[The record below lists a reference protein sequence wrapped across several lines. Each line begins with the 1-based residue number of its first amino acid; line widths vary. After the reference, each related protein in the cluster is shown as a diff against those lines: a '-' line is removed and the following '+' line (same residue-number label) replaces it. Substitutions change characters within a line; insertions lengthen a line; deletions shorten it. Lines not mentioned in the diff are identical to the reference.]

1 MMKAKIC
8 IGLMSGTSVDGIDV
22 VIAEFRRV
30 NGFIKHKFLLF
41 RKYDF
46 SSIIRKRIFD
56 AMNDSLPSTKNICQL
71 NFELA
76 YLYANAVKNTLRES
90 GLSKDKIFVIGS
102 HGQTIYHIPQGT
114 KENGKKLIAS
124 TLQIGDGSI
133 IAEITGIPTVS
144 DFRTR
149 DIAAGG
155 HGAPLVPFADFHL
168 LTHHKKN
175 RVLQNIGGVANLTF
189 LKASGKISDIIAFDN
204 GPGNMIIDYA
214 TYYFT
219 KGKQTF
225 DKNGELAGRGKINN
239 AILSEL
245 LKHPYCKMKPPKTTG
260 REMFG
265 KEYTERII
273 KQYVVRDLSHSKDR
287 TVFCPYQGYSKKDI
301 YDFIST
307 VTALTAITI
316 TDSYK
321 NFIMNKYRVDEVL
334 LAGGGA
340 YNTTLVKMIK
350 NKLQDT
356 DVKTLEDIGFN
367 SDGKEA
373 LSFALLAY
381 ATMLNIP
388 NNVPSA
394 TGAKKPVVLGKISY

>member
-1 MMKAKIC
+1 MKPKIC
-8 IGLMSGTSVDGIDV
+8 MGLMSGTSVDGIDV
-22 VIAEFRRV
+22 VIAEFRLV
-30 NGFIKHKFLLF
+30 KGFIKHKLLLF

-46 SSIIRKRIFD
+46 PSMIRKRIFD

-76 YLYANAVKNTLRES
+76 YLYAKAVIKTLKES
-90 GLSKDKIFVIGS
+90 GLGKNKIFVVGS

-114 KENGKKLIAS
+114 RENGKKLVAS
-124 TLQIGDGSI
+124 TLQIGDGSV

-149 DIAAGG
+149 DIAVGG

-175 RVLQNIGGVANLTF
+175 RILQNIGGVANVTF
-189 LKASGKISDIIAFDN
+189 LKANGKISDIIAFDN

-214 TYYFT
+214 TFYFT
-219 KGKQTF
+219 NGKQNL
-225 DKNGELAGRGKINN
+225 DRNGELAGKGKVNN

-245 LKHPYCKMKPPKTTG
+245 LKHPYYKTKPPKTTG

-265 KEYTERII
+265 KQYTEKII
-273 KQYVVRDLSHSKDR
+273 KQYVVRDLSRKK
-287 TVFCPYQGYSKKDI
+287 GYSKKDFC
-301 YDFIST
+301 DFIAII
-307 VTALTAITI
+307 TALTAITI
-316 TDSYK
+316 IDSYK
-321 NFIMNKYRVDEVL
+321 NFIMNKYLIDEVL
-334 LAGGGA
+334 LTGGGA
-340 YNTTLVKMIK
+340 YNPTLVKMIK
-350 NKLQDT
+350 NELQDM

-381 ATMLNIP
+381 ATMLNVP